1 MAARHRA
8 PTPLQ
13 ITTEYL
19 NRCIQ
24 TLEGALDR
32 LSNHQAGETAYEI
45 YRTACVKQFELILEQ
60 CGKLLRRRVSDWSA
74 SNRAAASLTFK
85 DVFRTA
91 AQHGLIE
98 AEVCERW
105 LRYRDIRNDTA
116 HDYGEGF
123 AEAALGQLPQ
133 FALDAK
139 ALSRAFEA
147 GGNG

>member
-1 MAARHRA
+1 M
-8 PTPLQ
+8 Q
-13 ITTEYL
+13 ISTEYL
-19 NRCIQ
+19 DRSIRI
-24 TLEGALDR
+24 LEGALEG
-32 LSNHQAGETAYEI
+32 LSNHPPDVIAYEI
-45 YRTACVKQFELILEQ
+45 HRAACVRQFELILEQ
-60 CGKLLRRRVSDWSA
+60 CGKLLRQRVGDWSA

-105 LRYRDIRNDTA
+105 LRYRDTRNDTA

-133 FALDAK
+133 FVLDAK
-139 ALSRAFEA
+139 ALSGVFKA